1 VTEPD
6 VSREMGRHTTKTLK
20 RRYDLRGD
28 MSADRSVLRQAIERG
43 ERDGGAIEF
52 KERLTREVH
61 LADGRKESLAAQLRH
76 RVLSGDG
83 EATYVVGVTDDGG
96 IAGIPPERFSE
107 TMDVLSLLAE
117 EADAH
122 IHDVETWGVTADE
135 TADDRRSVE
144 AAGDPGAVHRD
155 DGDDRGL
162 VGIATIREGSV
173 LETDDAHVVVGT
185 AGHVDH
191 GKSTLVG
198 SLVTGQADD
207 GQGGTRGFLDVQPH
221 EIERGLSADLSY
233 AVYGFDDGD
242 PVRMDN
248 PHRKQDRAR
257 IVEEAD
263 RLVSFVD
270 TVGHEPWLRTTIR
283 GLVGQRIDY
292 GLLVVAADDGPTRTT
307 REHLGILL
315 ATELPT
321 IVAVTKTD
329 LVSEERIEEVSR
341 EIESLL
347 RDVDRT
353 PLSVERHGVATAL
366 DEIGESVVPIVRT
379 SAVSGD
385 GLGNLDTLFASL
397 PKRSTPDREEFRM
410 YVDRSYDVKG
420 VGAVASGTVNSGAVE
435 TGDELLVGP
444 MADGSF
450 REVEVRSIEMHY
462 HRVDR
467 ATAGRIVGIALK
479 GIPESSLERGMVL
492 LPRTADPEPVREFE
506 AEVVVLNHP
515 TRIQSG
521 YEPVV
526 HLETASEAAEF
537 TPEDGRLLPGDTG
550 RTRVRFKFR
559 PYLVEEGQRFVFREG
574 SSKGVGT
581 VTGVGAGSEPAP
593 ADD

>member
-1 VTEPD
+1 
-6 VSREMGRHTTKTLK
+6 
-20 RRYDLRGD
+20 
-28 MSADRSVLRQAIERG
+28 MSADRSALRRALERG

-61 LADGRKESLAAQLRH
+61 LTDGRMESLVAQLRH

-96 IAGIPPERFSE
+96 LAGIAPDAFSE

-122 IHDVETWGVTADE
+122 IADVETWSAGADGE
-135 TADDRRSVE
+135 GD
-144 AAGDPGAVHRD
+144 AA
-155 DGDDRGL
+155 GL
-162 VGIATIREGSV
+162 VGLATVREGGMFA
-173 LETDDAHVVVGT
+173 TDDDHLVVGT

-221 EIERGLSADLSY
+221 EVERGLSADLSY
-233 AVYGFDDGD
+233 AVYGFAEDAAD

-248 PHRKQDRAR
+248 PHRKSDRAR

-283 GLVGQRIDY
+283 GLVGQKLDY
-292 GLLVVAADDGPTRTT
+292 GLLVVAADDGPTATT

-321 IVAVTKTD
+321 IVAITKADAVTDDRLAT
-329 LVSEERIEEVSR
+329 VEREV
-341 EIESLL
+341 ESTL
-347 RDVDRT
+347 RDVGET
-353 PLSVERHGVATAL
+353 PLPVDRYGVDTAVAEVG
-366 DEIGESVVPIVRT
+366 DGVVPVLHT
-379 SAVSGD
+379 SAVEQTG
-385 GLGNLDTLFASL
+385 LDTLDRLFETL
-397 PKRSTPDREEFRM
+397 PKRATPEREAFRM
-410 YVDRSYDVKG
+410 YIDRSYKVTG
-420 VGAVASGTVNSGAVE
+420 VGAVASGTVNSGVVE
-435 TGDELLVGP
+435 AGDELLLGP

-479 GIPESSLERGMVL
+479 GVDEEDIERGMALV
-492 LPRTADPEPVREFE
+492 PRDADPRPVRSFE
-506 AEVVVLNHP
+506 AEVMVLNHP
-515 TRIQSG
+515 TRIQPG

-526 HLETASEAAEF
+526 HLETLSEAAVFSPAE
-537 TPEDGRLLPGDTG
+537 GRLLPGDTG

-559 PYLVEEGQRFVFREG
+559 PYLIEAGQRFVFREG

-581 VTGVGAGSEPAP
+581 VRAVEPTE
-593 ADD
+593 

>member
-1 VTEPD
+1 
-6 VSREMGRHTTKTLK
+6 
-20 RRYDLRGD
+20 
-28 MSADRSVLRQAIERG
+28 MSADRSALRRAIERG

-52 KERLTREVH
+52 KERLTRELH
-61 LADGRKESLAAQLRH
+61 LSEGRMESLVAQLRH

-83 EATYVVGVTDDGG
+83 EATYVLGVTDDGG
-96 IAGIPPERFSE
+96 LAGIAPNDFSE

-122 IHDVETWGVTADE
+122 IADVETWSAGTAGNG
-135 TADDRRSVE
+135 DRE
-144 AAGDPGAVHRD
+144 
-155 DGDDRGL
+155 GL
-162 VGIATIREGSV
+162 VGLATLRDGGMFAA
-173 LETDDAHVVVGT
+173 DDDHLVVGT

-198 SLVTGQADD
+198 TLVTGRADD

-221 EIERGLSADLSY
+221 EVERGLSADLSY
-233 AVYGFDDGD
+233 AVYGFVEDDQRDGDGNADRPDTNGDADEPTGVD

-248 PHRKQDRAR
+248 PHRKSDRAGV
-257 IVEEAD
+257 VEAAD

-283 GLVGQRIDY
+283 GLVGQKLDY
-292 GLLVVAADDGPTRTT
+292 GLLVVAADDGPTKTT

-321 IVAVTKTD
+321 IVAVTKADAVTD
-329 LVSEERIEEVSR
+329 ERLAAVEREV
-341 EIESLL
+341 ESML
-347 RDVDRT
+347 RDAGQT
-353 PLSVERHGVATAL
+353 PLLIDRHGVDVAVAEVG
-366 DEIGESVVPIVRT
+366 DGVVPLLRT
-379 SAVSGD
+379 SAVTKQGID
-385 GLGNLDTLFASL
+385 DLDRLFASL
-397 PKRSTPDREEFRM
+397 PKRATPERETFRM
-410 YVDRSYDVKG
+410 YVDRSYKVTG
-420 VGAVASGTVNSGAVE
+420 VGAVASGTVNSGTVE
-435 TGDELLVGP
+435 AGDELLLGP

-479 GIPESSLERGMVL
+479 GVDEAEIERGMALV
-492 LPRTADPEPVREFE
+492 PRDADVRPVREFE
-506 AEVVVLNHP
+506 AEAMVLNHP
-515 TRIQSG
+515 TRIRDG

-526 HLETASEAAEF
+526 HLETLSEAAVF
-537 TPEDGRLLPGDTG
+537 SPEGGQLLPGDTG

-581 VTGVGAGSEPAP
+581 VVDVEPEASGSKASGSKASGPT
-593 ADD
+593 DS

>member
-1 VTEPD
+1 
-6 VSREMGRHTTKTLK
+6 
-20 RRYDLRGD
+20 
-28 MSADRSVLRQAIERG
+28 MSADRSALRRALERG

-61 LADGRKESLAAQLRH
+61 LTDGRMESLVAQLRH

-96 IAGIPPERFSE
+96 LAGIAPDAFSE

-122 IHDVETWGVTADE
+122 IADVETWSAGADGE
-135 TADDRRSVE
+135 GD
-144 AAGDPGAVHRD
+144 AA
-155 DGDDRGL
+155 GL
-162 VGIATIREGSV
+162 VGLATVREGGMFA
-173 LETDDAHVVVGT
+173 TDDDHLVVGT

-221 EIERGLSADLSY
+221 EVERGLSADLSY
-233 AVYGFDDGD
+233 AVYGFAEDTAD

-248 PHRKQDRAR
+248 PHRKSDRAR

-283 GLVGQRIDY
+283 GLVGQKLDY
-292 GLLVVAADDGPTRTT
+292 GLLVVAADDGPTATT

-321 IVAVTKTD
+321 IVAITKADAVTDDRLAT
-329 LVSEERIEEVSR
+329 VEREV
-341 EIESLL
+341 ESTL
-347 RDVDRT
+347 RDVGET
-353 PLSVERHGVATAL
+353 PLPVDRYGVDTAVAEVG
-366 DEIGESVVPIVRT
+366 DGVVPVLHT
-379 SAVSGD
+379 SAVEQTG
-385 GLGNLDTLFASL
+385 LDTLDRLFETL
-397 PKRSTPDREEFRM
+397 PKRATPEREAFRM
-410 YVDRSYDVKG
+410 YIDRSYKVTG
-420 VGAVASGTVNSGAVE
+420 VGAVASGTVNSGVVE
-435 TGDELLVGP
+435 AGDELLLGP

-479 GIPESSLERGMVL
+479 GVDEEDIERGMALV
-492 LPRTADPEPVREFE
+492 PRDADPRPVRSFE
-506 AEVVVLNHP
+506 AEVMVLNHP
-515 TRIQSG
+515 TRIQPG

-526 HLETASEAAEF
+526 HLETLSEAAVFSPAE
-537 TPEDGRLLPGDTG
+537 GRLLPGDTG

-559 PYLVEEGQRFVFREG
+559 PYLIESGQRFVFREG

-581 VTGVGAGSEPAP
+581 VRAIDPTE
-593 ADD
+593 

>member
-1 VTEPD
+1 
-6 VSREMGRHTTKTLK
+6 
-20 RRYDLRGD
+20 
-28 MSADRSVLRQAIERG
+28 MSADRSALRRALERG

-52 KERLTREVH
+52 KERLTRDLH
-61 LADGRKESLAAQLRH
+61 LSDGRMESLVAQLRH

-96 IAGIPPERFSE
+96 LAGIAPEAFSE

-122 IHDVETWGVTADE
+122 IADVETW
-135 TADDRRSVE
+135 S
-144 AAGDPGAVHRD
+144 AGA
-155 DGDDRGL
+155 DGDGDAAGL
-162 VGIATIREGSV
+162 VGLATVREGGMFA
-173 LETDDAHVVVGT
+173 TDDDHLVIGT

-221 EIERGLSADLSY
+221 EVERGLSADLSY
-233 AVYGFDDGD
+233 AVYGFAEGATD

-248 PHRKQDRAR
+248 PHRKSDRAR

-283 GLVGQRIDY
+283 GLVGQKLDY
-292 GLLVVAADDGPTRTT
+292 GLLVVAADDGPTATT

-321 IVAVTKTD
+321 IVAITKTD
-329 LVSEERIEEVSR
+329 VVSDDRLAAVEREV
-341 EIESLL
+341 ESTL
-347 RDVDRT
+347 RDVGET
-353 PLSVERHGVATAL
+353 PLPVDRYGVDTAVAEVG
-366 DEIGESVVPIVRT
+366 DGVVPVLRT
-379 SAVSGD
+379 SAVERTG
-385 GLGNLDTLFASL
+385 LDTLDRLFETL
-397 PKRSTPDREEFRM
+397 PKRATPEREAFRM
-410 YVDRSYDVKG
+410 YIDRSYKVTG
-420 VGAVASGTVNSGAVE
+420 VGAVASGTVNSGVVE
-435 TGDELLVGP
+435 AGDELLLGP

-479 GIPESSLERGMVL
+479 GVDEEEVERGMALV
-492 LPRTADPEPVREFE
+492 PRGADPSPVRSFE
-506 AEVVVLNHP
+506 AEVMVLNHP
-515 TRIQSG
+515 TRIQPG

-526 HLETASEAAEF
+526 HLETLSEAAVF
-537 TPEDGRLLPGDTG
+537 TPAEGRLLPGDTG

-559 PYLVEEGQRFVFREG
+559 PYLIEAGQRFVFREG

-581 VTGVGAGSEPAP
+581 VRAVEPTE
-593 ADD
+593 